1 MSEHIEEVVTFHIQK
16 YAEEYKVMKAE
27 EDTNCNR
34 TNLSIEIMG
43 YIERIFSDQENRIK
57 YMNMYYNLRS

>member
-1 MSEHIEEVVTFHIQK
+1 
-16 YAEEYKVMKAE
+16 MKAE